1 MKSRDLFRLTQWMA
15 VLFFGLYAFIVAFG
29 NITDYRSNLIFVEGV
44 LTMSTTF
51 DENNLMWRAI
61 ESTFI
66 HHLIYILIISTEIII
81 AVLSLIGSYKMIQNL
96 KKDTKQFQESKR
108 YGIVGLLLG
117 FFLWFFGFQII
128 AGEWFAM
135 WQSEIFNAL
144 DSAFRITTYIM
155 LSLILLFIKEP

>member
-1 MKSRDLFRLTQWMA
+1 MNSRDLFRITQWMA
-15 VLFFGLYAFIVAFG
+15 VLLFGLYVFIVAFG
-29 NITDYRSNLIFVEGV
+29 NLTDYRSNLIFVEGV
-44 LTMSTTF
+44 LSMSTTF

-66 HHLIYILIISTEIII
+66 HHLIYISIILMEITI
-81 AVLSLIGSYKMIQNL
+81 AFFCLIGSYKMVYNL
-96 KKDTKQFQESKR
+96 KNDTKQFHESKR
-108 YGIVGLLLG
+108 YGIAGLLLG
-117 FFLWFFGFQII
+117 FILWFFGFQII